1 MKIRLEVFS
10 FAILMAGVY
19 LALAFFVTNANVAFA
34 LYLIYCYIHTKSI
47 TTIMNSASVY
57 SAREE
62 IISRILRVDDISL
75 LDKIKGILSSQSEEV
90 EQGELSRNALV
101 EDLQSAFKE
110 GLEYKKGK
118 VKGTPAREFLDEL

>member
-1 MKIRLEVFS
+1 
-10 FAILMAGVY
+10 
-19 LALAFFVTNANVAFA
+19 
-34 LYLIYCYIHTKSI
+34 
-47 TTIMNSASVY
+47 MNSASVY

-101 EDLQSAFKE
+101 EDLKSAFKE

>member
-1 MKIRLEVFS
+1 M
-10 FAILMAGVY
+10 
-19 LALAFFVTNANVAFA
+19 
-34 LYLIYCYIHTKSI
+34 
-47 TTIMNSASVY
+47 IMNSASVY

-75 LDKIKGILSSQSEEV
+75 LDKIKGILSSQSEVV

-101 EDLQSAFKE
+101 EDLKSAFKE

-118 VKGTPAREFLDEL
+118 VKGTPAREFLGEL